1 VRYFLTYQKILL
13 IYRRLN
19 DVRRFLKPELLLAGV
34 SRLVANWTASASLEL
49 TTEKKK

>member
-1 VRYFLTYQKILL
+1 LTYQKILL

-19 DVRRFLKPELLLAGV
+19 DVRRFLKLDEPELLLAGV